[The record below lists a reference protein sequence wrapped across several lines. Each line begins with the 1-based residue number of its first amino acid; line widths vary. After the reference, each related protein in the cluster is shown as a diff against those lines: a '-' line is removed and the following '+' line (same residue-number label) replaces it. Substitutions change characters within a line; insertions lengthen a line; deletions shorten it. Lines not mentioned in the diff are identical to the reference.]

1 VSAEGLGGYARELTA
16 EEKAQ
21 QQKVL
26 DDRIALADIV
36 ITTAGVPGR
45 TAPRLV
51 SAATV
56 SRMKSG
62 AVIVDILAEN
72 GGNCELTRAG
82 ETVHHNGVD
91 IIGPVNL
98 PSQLAYHAS
107 EMYARNLFNLLSPAI
122 KEGQLHIDWSD
133 EVFKGCALTHDG
145 HVVHAPTAS
154 LFASPSIQGAAT

>member
-1 VSAEGLGGYARELTA
+1 
-16 EEKAQ
+16 
-21 QQKVL
+21 
-26 DDRIALADIV
+26 
-36 ITTAGVPGR
+36 
-45 TAPRLV
+45 
-51 SAATV
+51 
-56 SRMKSG
+56 MKSG

-107 EMYARNLFNLLSPAI
+107 EMYARNLYNLLSPAI
-122 KEGQLHIDWSD
+122 KDGQLHIDWSD

-145 HVVHAPTAS
+145 HIVHAPTAN
-154 LFASPSIQGAAT
+154 LIASPSTQGAAT